1 MPEAIT
7 PYGADAGSKKAQV
20 ARMFDAIAPRYD
32 LLNHAFSLGIDILWR
47 RRAIAMLRPYQ
58 PQLVVDIATGTADF
72 ALEALR
78 LNPRRIVGLDIS
90 ELMLVKGRE
99 KVAARAAT
107 DRIELRSGDAEAL
120 PFADGEVDAITVGF
134 GVRNFEHL
142 ERGLAE
148 MARVL
153 RPGGAAVVLEPA
165 VPTTWPLR
173 QLFQFYFRAIMPIIG
188 RLVSRDPVA
197 YTYLPESVRAFP
209 NGPDFVK
216 LCHSAGFRRA
226 SWHPLTLGICSL
238 YLLEK

>member
-1 MPEAIT
+1 MTERIT
-7 PYGADAGSKKAQV
+7 PYGAAAGSKKEQV

-47 RRAIAMLRPYQ
+47 RRAIRMLRPYR
-58 PQLVVDIATGTADF
+58 PQAVLDLATGTADF
-72 ALEALR
+72 ALEAAALR
-78 LNPRRIVGLDIS
+78 PQRIIGLDIA
-90 ELMLVKGRE
+90 EQMLVKGRE
-99 KVAARAAT
+99 KIAARGLEGLIT
-107 DRIELRSGDAEAL
+107 LRSGDAEAL
-120 PFADGEVDAITVGF
+120 PLADGEVDAITVGF

-165 VPTTWPLR
+165 TPTAFPLK
-173 QLFQFYFRAIMPIIG
+173 QLFEFYFLRVVPFVG
-188 RLVSRDPVA
+188 RLISRDPAA
-197 YTYLPESVRAFP
+197 YTYLPQSVRAFP

-216 LCHSAGFRRA
+216 LCLSAGFTRA
-226 SWHPLTLGICSL
+226 SWHPLTFGICSL